1 MKWESTQRD
10 VPVLEVL
17 GEAVVVG
24 HARVIRRL
32 LVVVGAQWR
41 TVGRGLD
48 ALGANSCREERRRRE
63 KEREGPKAA
72 WHVVEPNAA
81 SLMPFGDPHRRSSS
95 FRLHIQFAIGWP
107 RSSAQ
112 WRE

>member
-1 MKWESTQRD
+1 MKWESAQRD

-48 ALGANSCREERRRRE
+48 ALGANSCREERRCRE

-81 SLMPFGDPHRRSSS
+81 SDVV
-95 FRLHIQFAIGWP
+95 P
-107 RSSAQ
+107 RSASSVVVFPVTHSICYRLAA
-112 WRE
+112 